1 MTSREHPAAQGITRK
16 TTDCAGISANFEAN
30 QSYISGMK
38 YCIILILI
46 SIAAVAL
53 AKQKRHENG
62 QEPWNASQLEMPS
75 DLAAILND
83 PKAQK
88 PIVICVGP
96 GALVKGSVDMG
107 PAKEKENLEKLKHML
122 ERIPKNANIV
132 IYCGC
137 CPFEH
142 CPNIRPAFNLLNDM
156 KFTNAHLLNLE
167 HNIKTDWVA
176 KGFPSVKNE

>member
-1 MTSREHPAAQGITRK
+1 MK
-16 TTDCAGISANFEAN
+16 NF
-30 QSYISGMK
+30 IV
-38 YCIILILI
+38 LILI
-46 SIAAVAL
+46 AIAAMAFE
-53 AKQKRHENG
+53 KHMGDGNG
-62 QEPWNASQLEMPS
+62 QEPWNASQLVTPS
-75 DLAAILND
+75 DLAALLNN
-83 PKAQK
+83 PNAQK

-122 ERIPKNANIV
+122 ADLPKNANIV

-142 CPNIRPAFNLLNDM
+142 CPNIRPAFNVLNDM